1 MLNGRFNCMPALSRN
16 GSDVKSIGLCCIS
29 SLDVFNGLSSAQ
41 IDLLQSAVNSSQRVS
56 SDDGADAII
65 LVGKVQQPLVEAGY
79 MCVQLLIRDVFCE
92 SNRPCYRRQQKQI
105 LYL

>member
-1 MLNGRFNCMPALSRN
+1 MPALGCN
-16 GSDVKSIGLCCIS
+16 GRDVKSIGLSCIGG
-29 SLDVFNGLSSAQ
+29 LDVFNGLSSAQ

-56 SDDGADAII
+56 NDDGTDAII

-79 MCVQLLIRDVFCE
+79 VCVQLLIGDVFCE
-92 SNRPCYRRQQKQI
+92 GNRPCYLRQEKKI